1 MATRQA
7 VSVRSRHGR
16 IFIDGGLILVLVT
29 IVLMLIVATMGKQLN
44 AVLSD
49 VVAAMS

>member
-7 VSVRSRHGR
+7 ISVRRRYGR

-29 IVLMLIVATMGKQLN
+29 IVLTLILETMGTQLY
-44 AVLSD
+44 AVLTD
-49 VVAAMS
+49 VVAAMR